1 MVDVL
6 FEHHS
11 NVDTLK
17 KFCKGEMN
25 PAKSVVFPNWMMR
38 DWCMSHFHTFF
49 SFLGI
54 QIWKPRTQKHSL
66 KQLNKTRSSEIFW
79 KKQRSCWDMLCGK
92 VRSPY
97 GHVFERS
104 ILMKA
109 LEKRASCPLSETQ
122 RQCPTQEI
130 WIDNRLCAAEWNCSK
145 KLISAWNG
153 IKMNQLRSVS
163 LSMNTLSKRHQQH
176 SASVQ
181 NFLK

>member
-1 MVDVL
+1 MKWIRQRAL
-6 FEHHS
+6 YSPTE
-11 NVDTLK
+11 
-17 KFCKGEMN
+17 
-25 PAKSVVFPNWMMR
+25 
-38 DWCMSHFHTFF
+38 WCVIDACHTFTLF
-49 SFLGI
+49 F
-54 QIWKPRTQKHSL
+54 HSL
-66 KQLNKTRSSEIFW
+66 ESKFENLGHRNTRWNSWIKREAVKFFEKNRDPVETCCVARTGS
-79 KKQRSCWDMLCGK
+79 K